1 MKKVINVILVIIL
14 VVFFISFGLLNTSRN
29 VLNTTTHEVTSDG
42 KVNGIGAKY
51 EIKGDRKTVSY
62 AEIYNIDKIDLNIV
76 HQYLDEDLKKQGIP
90 TDTVEYVFK
99 EDNYEAMYYDYRAKA
114 IGYLKGTNEKP
125 ELELD
130 RISKMVER
138 GLTKYNEDHKDSN
151 LDVQKIKGEV
161 NKVAKDIDTQI
172 EKLKDNKAI
181 TSAFKVATSTPLYVA
196 SIIFGLLSV
205 VILIVIN
212 KINGVKLSS
221 IGVGISGL
229 ILVIGSYIVSIDL
242 LNNIMGSIRTIGI
255 IYLIIGVLL
264 TVIATIISK
273 KKPKIEEKEESK
285 AE

>member
-1 MKKVINVILVIIL
+1 MKKVISVILVIVLIVSL
-14 VVFFISFGLLNTSRN
+14 TSFGLLNTARN
-29 VLNTTTHEVTSDG
+29 ILNTTTHEVTSDG

-62 AEIYNIDKIDLNIV
+62 AEINNIDKIDLNIV
-76 HQYLDEDLKKQGIP
+76 HQYLDEELKKQGIP

-99 EDNYEAMYYDYRAKA
+99 EDDYEAMYYDYRTKA

-138 GLTKYNEDHKDSN
+138 GLTKYNEDHKDSK

-172 EKLKDNKAI
+172 VKVKDNKVVTASLKI
-181 TSAFKVATSTPLYVA
+181 VTNTPLYV
-196 SIIFGLLSV
+196 STIIFSLLAIV
-205 VILIVIN
+205 LLIVMN
-212 KINGVKLSS
+212 KIDGVKQSG
-221 IGVGISGL
+221 IGIGISGIIL
-229 ILVIGSYIVSIDL
+229 IIGSFLVSIEL

-255 IYLIIGVLL
+255 IYLIIGVIL
-264 TVIATIISK
+264 TVVAIIINGK
-273 KKPKIEEKEESK
+273 KVNTEVKEESK

>member
-14 VVFFISFGLLNTSRN
+14 VVSFISFGLLNTSRS
-29 VLNTTTHEVTSDG
+29 VLNTTTHEVTYDG

-181 TSAFKVATSTPLYVA
+181 PTTLKVATSTPLYVC
-196 SIIFGLLSV
+196 SIVFGILSV
-205 VILIVIN
+205 ILLIVLNKKDGIN
-212 KINGVKLSS
+212 LTA
-221 IGVGISGL
+221 IGVGISGF
-229 ILVIGSYIVSIDL
+229 ILVLGSNIVNIEI
-242 LNNIMGSIRTIGI
+242 LNSSMGSIRSIGI
-255 IYLIIGVLL
+255 IYLAIGVILK
-264 TVIATIISK
+264 VVVSFSK
-273 KKPKIEEKEESK
+273 TKIEEKEESK